1 MVTRGVCW
9 TGHHGDTDMA
19 ANSIWKGV
27 QLCLFSPENPCARGL
42 GRSVQETRHA
52 ICNSMERTAFLLSCL
67 QCSFFSVVTCG
78 WTALLGVSDCRATCL
93 CQVSSRCA
101 RHMCEILD
109 PTARVR
115 GRFSWEGVF
124 VGLSYSVSR
133 GFKRSESGFLVYI
146 PRSEGV
152 QRPRE

>member
-9 TGHHGDTDMA
+9 TGALWRHGHGSEQHLEGRTTLFILARKPLRTRSGTQCAGDATCDMQFNGK
-19 ANSIWKGV
+19 NS
-27 QLCLFSPENPCARGL
+27 FFA
-42 GRSVQETRHA
+42 
-52 ICNSMERTAFLLSCL
+52 LLL
-67 QCSFFSVVTCG
+67 TVHLFSVVTCG

-124 VGLSYSVSR
+124 VG
-133 GFKRSESGFLVYI
+133 FLTCSADLDV
-146 PRSEGV
+146 RVGG
-152 QRPRE
+152 QRI